1 MSIGISAAIWLLSV
15 CTAVIIDIAALVYVF
30 VKEKVDA

>member
-1 MSIGISAAIWLLSV
+1 MIVGVFAALWLLSV
-15 CTAVIIDIAALVYVF
+15 CAAVVIDIAALVYVF